1 MDKGLFFLFVFFS
14 FTLIA
19 TPENDFLRANLS
31 GDYEKVVEL
40 YEKEGLRLTY
50 TRDKDG
56 NTPLHIACC
65 SKKGGSKGKI
75 VSFLIDKGVNVN
87 AQNNYESTPL
97 AIAVSNGNYEA
108 TQLLL
113 ASKGI
118 RINQTYQQNF
128 TPLHIAVISQIP
140 PLIKL
145 LLSHPDI
152 NPNFGTSDGATPLH
166 YAAMQGLVEE
176 AKILIDHPRTDIN
189 APQHDTIY
197 SGATPLHFAS
207 MQAQAEIVSCLLS
220 NPTIQVNATIN
231 KGAQTG
237 FTPLHYAVLNPDTVN
252 VLEVVNLLMDH
263 GADPNLKCEA
273 GKTPFDLTAVSI
285 IQKALVNHKKKR
297 K

>member
-1 MDKGLFFLFVFFS
+1 MNKGLFFLFVFFS

-207 MQAQAEIVSCLLS
+207 MQGQAEIVSCLLS